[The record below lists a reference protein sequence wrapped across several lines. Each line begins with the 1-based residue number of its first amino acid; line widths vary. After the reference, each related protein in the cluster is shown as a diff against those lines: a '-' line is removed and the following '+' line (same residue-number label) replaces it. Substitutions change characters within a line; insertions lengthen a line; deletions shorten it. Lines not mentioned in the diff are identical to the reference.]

1 MDILFI
7 INHYDL
13 NFPLFKFKSK
23 IDQFDI
29 SNWLEITNLFYYW
42 VVLIITLD
50 PNWIQPTDLE

>member
-23 IDQFDI
+23 IDQSDI
-29 SNWLEITNLFYYW
+29 SNWLGITNLFYYW
-42 VVLIITLD
+42 VVLLITLD